1 MATHSELAVNLL
13 RNAAVFFRDIGAQN
27 PDLQE
32 QMEVNARTYDTVADM
47 VEQDPLGVMPD
58 VSASND
64 DDDEGPQ
71 PA

>member
-47 VEQDPLGVMPD
+47 VERDPLGVMPD
-58 VSASND
+58 VPASND
-64 DDDEGPQ
+64 DDGGPQ

>member
-64 DDDEGPQ
+64 DDEGPQ